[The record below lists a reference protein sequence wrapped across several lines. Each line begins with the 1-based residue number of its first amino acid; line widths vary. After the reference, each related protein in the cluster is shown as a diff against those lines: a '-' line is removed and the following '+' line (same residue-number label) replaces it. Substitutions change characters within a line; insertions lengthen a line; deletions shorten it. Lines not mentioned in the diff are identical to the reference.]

1 MQSTVS
7 TGFRHAALLS
17 AAVTLACTVAPLA
30 MAQTGPANLA
40 PANLATAP
48 QVLGTSSSDAGR
60 QSLKL
65 QLGGPLAVQSQA
77 SLTADGQQGGL
88 VLAASSLKYQLNEQ
102 LSLAGGAALEEQAT
116 HFRSLGS
123 IHCENGTLDAV
134 SYRASNCHFI
144 DDPSTIRAST
154 LSVGGRY
161 QVSEAAS
168 ASLNLFQVRNSA
180 SNPYRPG
187 SDARLAS
194 SLDPLQRGNSMTSP
208 LFSVLN
214 PGYGAGAG
222 LPGVNSELTG
232 IDVQF
237 QVGLSTDSAGD
248 LVVGLQLTRILE
260 GGAQGGFYA
269 LPGMQNWT
277 LSEPVDSANLNL
289 DWNLGAFSGG
299 IQSYYRSTV
308 EFLNRTAVDEQ
319 ASFDVHFTWRAPWNA
334 SVSVGASNILNA
346 GTKNTGPANNSI
358 SDPLESIYGRI
369 PYVRYKQDL

>member
-1 MQSTVS
+1 MSPLAVAQS
-7 TGFRHAALLS
+7 
-17 AAVTLACTVAPLA
+17 APLS
-30 MAQTGPANLA
+30 LA
-40 PANLATAP
+40 PAGPLMAN
-48 QVLGTSSSDAGR
+48 SSNTEGR
-60 QSLKL
+60 ERLEL
-65 QLGGPLAVQSQA
+65 QLGGPLAVQSQSA
-77 SLTADGQQGGL
+77 ISADGQQGGL
-88 VLAASSLKYQLNEQ
+88 VLAASSLRYQLNDQ
-102 LSLAGGAALEEQAT
+102 LSFGGGAALEEQAT

-144 DDPSTIRAST
+144 DDASTIRAST
-154 LSVGGRY
+154 LSIGGRY
-161 QVSEAAS
+161 QVSDAAS
-168 ASLNLFQVRNSA
+168 ASLNLFQVRNNA
-180 SNPYRPG
+180 SSPYRPG
-187 SDARLAS
+187 NDARLAN
-194 SLDPLQRGNSMTSP
+194 SLDPLQPRTGVTNP

-214 PGYGAGAG
+214 PGFGADGG
-222 LPGVNSELTG
+222 LSALDSELTG

-260 GGAQGGFYA
+260 GGAQGAFYA
-269 LPGMQNWT
+269 LPGVQGWT
-277 LSEPVDSANLNL
+277 LSEPVNSANLNL

-308 EFLNRTAVDEQ
+308 EFLNRSAVDEQ

-334 SVSVGASNILNA
+334 SVSVGATNILNA
-346 GTKNTGPANNSI
+346 GSDNTRPGNTTI

>member
-17 AAVTLACTVAPLA
+17 AAVALACAATPPA
-30 MAQTGPANLA
+30 MAQTGPASLA
-40 PANLATAP
+40 PVNLATAP
-48 QVLGTSSSDAGR
+48 QVLASSSDTGR
-60 QSLKL
+60 QRLEL

-77 SLTADGQQGGL
+77 GIAHDGQQGGL
-88 VLAASSLKYQLNEQ
+88 VLAASSLKYQLNDR

-123 IHCENGTLDAV
+123 IHCENGKLDAV

-144 DDPSTIRAST
+144 DDASTIRAST

-168 ASLNLFQVRNSA
+168 ASLNLFQVRNST

-194 SLDPLQRGNSMTSP
+194 SLNPLQPGNSVTNP

-214 PGYGAGAG
+214 PVYGTGAS
-222 LPGVNSELTG
+222 LPGLNSELTG

-237 QVGLSTDSAGD
+237 EVGLSTDSAGD

-260 GGAQGGFYA
+260 GGTQGGFYA

-289 DWNLGAFSGG
+289 DWSLGTFSGG

-346 GTKNTGPANNSI
+346 GTKNTGPVNNSI